1 LRRKILLE
9 ILARCIHVCRE
20 FPVRPVSGLLVAG
33 KRARP
38 AMGVKSRQR
47 TPVAVSATQATT
59 ISPQSGSG
67 MPITAASR
75 IAGCVA
81 KTASTSSG

>member
-1 LRRKILLE
+1 MAVALDEHGQKYNVNADTAAAALAIELGAVKLVLLTD
-9 ILARCIHVCRE
+9 
-20 FPVRPVSGLLVAG
+20 VAG
-33 KRARP
+33 LYPNWSGKDA
-38 AMGVKSRQR
+38 A
-47 TPVAVSATQATT
+47 SATQATT